1 MGRYTDAAG
10 ATHGIL
16 FDPLRGFIV
25 YDFPGATFTS
35 LNGINNQRQIV
46 GRFTDPSTGIDHGI
60 IAKVVRTA
68 AGVTLPMAPPSA
80 PPAQAVPQRGVYT
93 APAY

>member
-1 MGRYTDAAG
+1 VGRYSDAAG

-16 FDPLRGFIV
+16 FVPPNQFVV
-25 YDFPGATFTS
+25 YDFPGATFAS

-68 AGVTLPMAPPSA
+68 AGVTLPLAPPS
-80 PPAQAVPQRGVYT
+80 PPAQALPQHAVYT